1 MRIKIHLENIKN
13 DYIKIPQEYNEIAQ
27 AFIYN
32 NLNVDTA
39 ELIHN
44 SGFLYEKRKFKLFTF
59 SRILSFSQPEKD
71 KKYFL
76 FKNRISIVVCS
87 LIDKMI
93 QELALNLIKKEKVK
107 LGQEELKIHSIEVE
121 KNNQISGKTKIK
133 TLSPLTIYSTVK
145 INNSKKTY
153 FYNPSEKEFSN
164 LIIQNLIRK
173 YKSYSQTN
181 ISIEN
186 LSIENLSTENLLT
199 ENLNQEETGVNYYI
213 TPIKYKENIV
223 KYKNT
228 VIKAYNGTF
237 EVFLPEHLYFI
248 ALNAGMGNK
257 NSQGFGCIKILQ
269 SNQIKEGNYD

>member
-13 DYIKIPQEYNEIAQ
+13 DYIKIPIEYNEIVQ
-27 AFIYN
+27 AFIYD

-44 SGFLYEKRKFKLFTF
+44 SGFLYQKRKFKLFTF
-59 SRILSFSQPEKD
+59 SRILSYSQPEKD

-93 QELALNLIKKEKVK
+93 QELALNLIKKQNVK
-107 LGQEELKIHSIEVE
+107 LGQQELKIHSIEVE

-133 TLSPLTIYSTVK
+133 TLSPITIYSTVK

-153 FYNPSEKEFSN
+153 FYSPSEKEFSN

-173 YKSYSQTN
+173 YKSYPQTN
-181 ISIEN
+181 I
-186 LSIENLSTENLLT
+186 TT
-199 ENLNQEETGVNYYI
+199 ENLNQEETGGNYYI
-213 TPIKYKENIV
+213 KPIKYKENIV

-228 VIKAYNGTF
+228 VIKAYHGIF
-237 EVFLPEHLYFI
+237 EVFLPEHLYFV

-257 NSQGFGCIKILQ
+257 NSQGFGCIKIIHA
-269 SNQIKEGNYD
+269 NQKEGNYD